1 MTPDRPRKSN
11 GDFAS
16 APDAPE
22 RDAEAF
28 RMRSRGSTLNEIAVA
43 LGYSNA
49 THVSVS
55 LRRHVDRYVRPAADE
70 YRALMDERLD
80 HMRRE
85 TMRVLE
91 TTHYKVSDGR
101 VIYHAPCDC
110 PRDIYGDGGHC
121 PHWKPLEDD
130 SPVLAAVDR
139 LLKIE
144 ERQAKLHGLDAP
156 VKQRV
161 EVANVTVKVEGADD
175 V

>member
-1 MTPDRPRKSN
+1 MPPE
-11 GDFAS
+11 
-16 APDAPE
+16 DAPE

-28 RMRSRGSTLNEIAVA
+28 RMRSRGSTLAEIALA
-43 LGYSNA
+43 LGYA
-49 THVSVS
+49 TPTHVSTS
-55 LRRHVDRYVRPAADE
+55 LRRHVERRVKPAVDE
-70 YRALMDERLD
+70 YIALQEDRLD

-85 TMRVLE
+85 VLRVLE

-101 VIYHAPCDC
+101 VIYHAECEC
-110 PRDIYGDGGHC
+110 PQGLYGERC

-144 ERQAKLHGLDAP
+144 ERIAKLHGIDKP
-156 VKQRV
+156 VKHEMSV
-161 EVANVTVKVEGADD
+161 SNVTVRVEGADD

>member
-1 MTPDRPRKSN
+1 MKTR
-11 GDFAS
+11 GCTL
-16 APDAPE
+16 
-22 RDAEAF
+22 AEIQIALDY
-28 RMRSRGSTLNEIAVA
+28 GSTAHVA
-43 LGYSNA
+43 TA
-49 THVSVS
+49 
-55 LRRHVDRYVRPAADE
+55 LRRHIDRRVGPAADE

-85 TMRVLE
+85 VLRVLE
-91 TTHYKVSDGR
+91 TTHYKVSEGR

-110 PRDIYGDGGHC
+110 PQGLYGDRC

-156 VKQRV
+156 VKQSV
-161 EVANVTVKVEGADD
+161 EVTNVTVKVEGADD